1 MGKNIYIVKNKEV
14 LGKINSGKK
23 IYRHSAKKV
32 EKNIVE
38 KKLIKKIVKKKK

>member
-1 MGKNIYIVKNKEV
+1 VEKKIGK
-14 LGKINSGKK
+14 KINSGKK